1 MNYLELIQRFW
12 DFNNKNQIG
21 STGISMYLY
30 LLKIGYENNVYDFH
44 ISDVMISRELRLTRK
59 TVKNTKE
66 KLNHFG
72 LIEFETKNGLPCYYR
87 LVLEYP
93 LQISEPEKIEKAR
106 IEISQIFP
114 KSENVEILSQQPI
127 PILRQ
132 TSIPSFEEFIHY
144 AQTLDRYD
152 AELEFSIKEKYEMWV
167 ANGWNNSSDRPITSW
182 KSSLKSIL
190 PYLKNEDND
199 DSLLISSIPN
209 IKRPKN

>member
-1 MNYLELIQRFW
+1 MSYLELIQRFW

-44 ISDVMISRELRLTRK
+44 ISDVMMSRELRLTRK

-66 KLNHFG
+66 KLNYFG

-93 LQISEPEKIEKAR
+93 LQIFKPEKIENAR
-106 IEISQIFP
+106 IKICQILP
-114 KSENVEILSQQPI
+114 KSENVEILSQEST
-127 PILRQ
+127 PILCK
-132 TSIPSFEEFIHY
+132 TNIPSLKEFIHY
-144 AQTLDRYD
+144 AQTLYRYD
-152 AELEFSIKEKYEMWV
+152 SELEFSIKEKYEMWV
-167 ANGWNNSSDRPITSW
+167 ANGWRNSSDRPITSW

-209 IKRPKN
+209 IKRP